1 MELAEA
7 RVIKVGNQLHVEH
20 GEDKDLYVEFS
31 TEAVHQPYESEQQG
45 HPVYRN
51 IPFVTIMF
59 PGDRTKT
66 VHRPAKLK
74 ADSSSPGDPERFPRQ
89 WAAFQ
94 AGEEQAQDGQPLEE
108 WPLVTKADVRMLK
121 DLGIKTVEGL
131 AAMGDNNL
139 TWLGA
144 RMYRDKARLYL
155 DQAQGGAAVSKM
167 VQENETMRLELQRQ
181 KDQIAELG
189 EALRELQQKNPEQ
202 RGARTRG

>member
-1 MELAEA
+1 MELAEG
-7 RVIKVGNQLHVEH
+7 RVVKVGNQLHVAH

-51 IPFVTIMF
+51 VPFITVMF

-121 DLGIKTVEGL
+121 DMGIKTVESL
-131 AAMGDNNL
+131 AAIGEANL
-139 TWLGA
+139 TFLGA
-144 RMYRDKARLYL
+144 RMYRDKAKLYL
-155 DQAQGGAAVSKM
+155 DQATGGAAVSKM
-167 VQENETMRLELQRQ
+167 VQENETMRLELARQ
-181 KDQIAELG
+181 KEQMAELSA
-189 EALRELQQKNPEQ
+189 ALAELQRNPKRNAQKD
-202 RGARTRG
+202 